1 MNRRE
6 AIKFSVQTSL
16 IATTIGIFL
25 DTTLKSK
32 EILRLRPPGA
42 IDEKNFL
49 KKCIRCGLCVSNCPY
64 DTLHLATLNDNLP
77 NATPYFIPRK
87 QPCYM
92 CIDIPCV
99 PVCPTGALSEKSLI
113 KDKKLDINRAK
124 MGIAVID
131 TKACIAY
138 WGIQCDACYRAC
150 PLIDKAIKISY
161 EQNSNSGK
169 HALLLPIV
177 NNEICTGCGKCE
189 HACITKKASITVLPR
204 DVILGK
210 NDTNYVKSYD
220 IDDEKRL
227 KNSPG
232 FRLKDKS
239 KTLNYLNSKGDL

>member
-6 AIKFSVQTSL
+6 AIKFSVKTGI
-16 IATTIGIFL
+16 IASAIGLFL
-25 DTTLKSK
+25 DTTLKANQL
-32 EILRLRPPGA
+32 LRLRPPGA
-42 IDEKNFL
+42 IDEINFL

-87 QPCYM
+87 NPCYM
-92 CIDIPCV
+92 CTDIPCV
-99 PVCPTGALSEKSLI
+99 PACPSGALDEKSLLNE
-113 KDKKLDINRAK
+113 KALDINKAR

-131 TKACIAY
+131 TKSCIAY

-161 EQNSNSGK
+161 EQNKNTGK

-189 HACITKKASITVLPR
+189 HACVTQKASITVLPR
-204 DVILGK
+204 EVFLGK
-210 NDTNYVKSYD
+210 NATNYIQSWNK
-220 IDDEKRL
+220 DDEKRL
-227 KNSPG
+227 KGSSGFKLNSKKG
-232 FRLKDKS
+232 A
-239 KTLNYLNSKGDL
+239 LNYLNGGGGI